1 MGVVRNTHTE
11 ARSVY
16 RRYTRQDNPEIVEEI
31 AGGARPKLPDM
42 PDIIEKT
49 DPEPL
54 DELDQAA
61 KVEAMTAEFESIT
74 PSKAYFAP
82 GDKIRT
88 VFDRHCKQYEHTF
101 TAFTWNM
108 LAGGVQWLNANG
120 MDAQVEYWLE
130 KHVWLPVIDKIN
142 CFRIKYKDKFYWV
155 VVFTPR
161 PEECRSTAS
170 DPLLRSIGHKEMPGF
185 AYFFRKAEE
194 RDRVVISIV
203 SGKMVLEEAE
213 LTPSNVQRAQPPAR
227 LFHSSVAQQ
236 HAEARAAASGR

>member
-1 MGVVRNTHTE
+1 M
-11 ARSVY
+11 
-16 RRYTRQDNPEIVEEI
+16 EEI

-142 CFRIKYKDKFYWV
+142 CFGSSIRTS
-155 VVFTPR
+155 FTGWWCSPLDQRSAGPR
-161 PEECRSTAS
+161 LLTLCYAQLVTRRCLGLLTSFGR
-170 DPLLRSIGHKEMPGF
+170 LRS
-185 AYFFRKAEE
+185 
-194 RDRVVISIV
+194 VI
-203 SGKMVLEEAE
+203 EW
-213 LTPSNVQRAQPPAR
+213 
-227 LFHSSVAQQ
+227 
-236 HAEARAAASGR
+236 